1 MTRQGVA
8 RARKD
13 GRGRPVRIPWDSLR
27 DEYIHGDADARGRR
41 RYPSQRELSEKYA
54 CAETQVSRISARE
67 NWVDKREEFSMRIL
81 EERTQKLAED
91 LANKAIEADMAMYQ
105 VAMGTLQQVARRVKE
120 AHERQELIPS
130 SVVKDMA
137 VSIRHLQTAV
147 RLALGQETES
157 VRHDGQLTLVD
168 YVRVIDAKGGDA
180 DRGDATP
187 VPKA

>member
-8 RARKD
+8 RARKR
-13 GRGRPVRIPWDSLR
+13 GRGAPVRIPWDSVR
-27 DEYIHGDADARGRR
+27 DEYIHGDVDARGRR

-67 NWVDKREEFSMRIL
+67 NWVEKREAFSMQIL
-81 EERTQKLAED
+81 EERSQKLAED

-120 AHERQELIPS
+120 AHERQELIPA

-157 VRHDGQLTLVD
+157 VRHDAQLTLVD
-168 YVRVIDAKGGDA
+168 YVRVIEARGG